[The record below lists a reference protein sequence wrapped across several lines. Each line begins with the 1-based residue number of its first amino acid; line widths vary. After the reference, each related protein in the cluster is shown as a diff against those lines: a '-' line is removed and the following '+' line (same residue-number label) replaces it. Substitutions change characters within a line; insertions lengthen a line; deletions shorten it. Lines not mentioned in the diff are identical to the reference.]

1 MEQLNTYTITPEK
14 YEKLALLSDEI
25 YNTSVIIA
33 HFCNDRADV
42 EELRNLAPIVND
54 LKKKSD
60 KLNAEILNWDED

>member
-1 MEQLNTYTITPEK
+1 MEQLNTYTITSEK

-25 YNTSVIIA
+25 YNTTVIIV
-33 HFCNDRADV
+33 HFCNDRADI
-42 EELRNLAPIVND
+42 EELSNLAPIVND

>member
-1 MEQLNTYTITPEK
+1 MEKLISYTITSEK

-25 YNTSVIIA
+25 YNTDVIIA
-33 HFCNDRADV
+33 HFCNDRADI
-42 EELRNLAPIVND
+42 EELRNLAPIVNA